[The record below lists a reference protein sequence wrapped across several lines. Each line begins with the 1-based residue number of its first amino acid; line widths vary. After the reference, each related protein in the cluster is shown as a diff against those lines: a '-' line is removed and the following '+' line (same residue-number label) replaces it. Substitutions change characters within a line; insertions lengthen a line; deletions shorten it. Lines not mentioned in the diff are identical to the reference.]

1 MEEQILNDGG
11 HFELSPMYHSIIF
24 EDLLDILNL
33 INCFPNRLETT
44 SSSIKKILTEKS
56 IIMGEWLAAMCHP
69 DGEISFFNDAA
80 MSIVPEPIKL
90 QEYAQK
96 VIKQYP
102 KRNYQILFF

>member
-1 MEEQILNDGG
+1 
-11 HFELSPMYHSIIF
+11 
-24 EDLLDILNL
+24 
-33 INCFPNRLETT
+33 
-44 SSSIKKILTEKS
+44 
-56 IIMGEWLAAMCHP
+56 MGEWLAAMCHP

-102 KRNYQILFF
+102 KRKLSNFVF